1 MRQTSFLVAAAAL
14 ALVCAAMVAPS
25 SVWGQAVEVSAAA
38 HHDVSPPLWSIPS
51 HVPRLEPNDR
61 HTRPLPLGP
70 AGQEQPDPV
79 LQSTPSLAVATTAG
93 VSFAGVGN
101 GDYGFAPNA
110 APPDTNA
117 AVGLTQVVQWVN
129 ES

>member
-1 MRQTSFLVAAAAL
+1 MAPASIWAQAA
-14 ALVCAAMVAPS
+14 
-25 SVWGQAVEVSAAA
+25 AVEVSSAV